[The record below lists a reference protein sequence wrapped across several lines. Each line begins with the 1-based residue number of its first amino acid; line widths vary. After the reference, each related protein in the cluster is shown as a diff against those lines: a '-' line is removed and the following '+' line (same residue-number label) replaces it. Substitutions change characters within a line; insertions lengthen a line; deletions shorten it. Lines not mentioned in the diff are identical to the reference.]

1 MGTIGERIDFL
12 IKEKEK
18 NRSRFAERVG
28 VSPAYITMLIG
39 GKNEPSDLVITSIC
53 REYRVSEEWLRHGV
67 GEMFIPTPQTEID
80 KLCEHYNL
88 EAVARVVIEKFVTLP
103 DEDRKVILSYVSS
116 VAKELGGAAPASKTI
131 AESTDKEIADAVR
144 EGERIEKEVA
154 EASEA

>member
-53 REYRVSEEWLRHGV
+53 REYRVSEEWLRHGT
-67 GEMFIPTPQTEID
+67 GEMFIPAPSTTVE
-80 KLCEHYNL
+80 KLCEEYDL
-88 EAVARVVIEKFVTLP
+88 DDAARIVLEKFIELDP
-103 DEDRKVILSYVSS
+103 EDQKIIIGYMCEVVDAIR
-116 VAKELGGAAPASKTI
+116 AKEPTAEDYHAMLDDQIAKEKRGA
-131 AESTDKEIADAVR
+131 
-144 EGERIEKEVA
+144 EK
-154 EASEA
+154 SEA